1 MTAGALGAG
10 AEHGDEHG
18 DVHAAGHRGADV
30 RLDGVVHIYADA
42 SGTDVVALRGV
53 DLEVAPGERVALLG
67 PSGAGKSTLLTLL
80 GGLARASAGRV
91 CLDGEDLRTMSASRL
106 TRVRAG
112 RVGTVLQ
119 GPWRNLLPY
128 ATPAQNVAF
137 AQRAVPR
144 RRRATLPRPL
154 ELLDALDLA
163 DLAHRPLPGL
173 SGGQLQRVAVAAALA
188 NGPGLLLA
196 DEPTSQLD
204 AEQRTHVL
212 DLVDAACSR
221 WGTTVLVVTHDPEV
235 AARWGRT
242 VTIRDGRVGAEGRH
256 GRDLA
261 VVGADGSV
269 QLPDRLRGSWPAGTL
284 VDVEEDGDDL
294 VLRRH
299 DGQPG
304 GATDGGTA

>member
-1 MTAGALGAG
+1 MS
-10 AEHGDEHG
+10 
-18 DVHAAGHRGADV
+18 AARAAATGADV
-30 RLDGVVHIYADA
+30 RLEGVVHIYTDA
-42 SGTDVVALRGV
+42 SGADVVALRGV

-91 CLDGEDLRTMSASRL
+91 LLDGDDLRTLSPAAL

-119 GPWRNLLPY
+119 GSGRNLLPY

-144 RRRATLPRPL
+144 RRRRTLPRPL
-154 ELLDALDLA
+154 DLLEALDLA
-163 DLAHRPLPGL
+163 DLAHRPLRGL
-173 SGGQLQRVAVAAALA
+173 SGGQLQRVAVASALA

-204 AEQRTHVL
+204 AAQRTHVL
-212 DLVDAACSR
+212 DLVDAACAR

-269 QLPDRLRGSWPAGTL
+269 QLPDRLRASWPAGTL
-284 VDVEEDGDDL
+284 VDVEEVGDDL

-299 DGQPG
+299 EDGTP
-304 GATDGGTA
+304 

>member
-1 MTAGALGAG
+1 MS
-10 AEHGDEHG
+10 
-18 DVHAAGHRGADV
+18 AGHVVAAGADV
-30 RLDGVVHIYADA
+30 RLEGVVHIYTDA
-42 SGTDVVALRGV
+42 SGADVVALRGV
-53 DLEVAPGERVALLG
+53 DLEVSPGERVALLG

-91 CLDGEDLRTMSASRL
+91 LLDGDDLRTLSSAAL

-119 GPWRNLLPY
+119 GAGRNLLPF

-144 RRRATLPRPL
+144 RRRRTLPRPL
-154 ELLDALDLA
+154 ELLEALDLA
-163 DLAHRPLPGL
+163 DLAHRPLRGL
-173 SGGQLQRVAVAAALA
+173 SGGQLQRVAVASALA

-204 AEQRTHVL
+204 AAQRTHVL
-212 DLVDAACSR
+212 DLVDAACAR

-269 QLPDRLRGSWPAGTL
+269 QLPDRLRTSWPAGTL
-284 VDVEEDGDDL
+284 VDVEEVGDDL

-299 DGQPG
+299 EE
-304 GATDGGTA
+304 GAP